1 MRALVL
7 GLLVAGASALAAPH
21 SAAALS
27 VQEAILRVKPAVVL
41 VTAEVRADVT
51 MNCGSGPVTV
61 SPSPFLET
69 GTGWFVDGRGFII
82 TNAHVVD
89 PAFRLPPWVLHE
101 LKKKAIDE
109 ACVLPQLRARG
120 LMRGERPDLEDDIR
134 RGATSRA
141 LASAKV
147 EAQPEITVLL
157 SNGMKLKAE
166 VKKFSP
172 LLLLDNAGK
181 PLPDSGR
188 DLALLRVADGIYPA
202 IGLSKRDPQI
212 GDPVHILGFP
222 GVVLSHE
229 LLSRSATLEAVV
241 TNGAVSG
248 INKDQIGQDL
258 VQTDAS
264 AAHGNSG
271 GPGVGADARLVGVLV
286 AVTLSSTGAPIQG
299 FNFLIPAGDVAKFL
313 QGTEVSQPGDSKFN
327 AVWAAGIDLFFDQ
340 RYKASL
346 AKIAEANKLVPDIAD
361 VKRMMGEAERMVKN
375 PPPRPFPWAWA
386 TLGVTVLSVGA
397 YGGMWGKRW
406 WKNRFRV
413 VPTQVIAFIE
423 RGLNPVLLDVRTKT
437 DFETSPLKLPGSMR
451 FEPETAEQTP
461 LNLEPEQ
468 LIVAYCTS
476 PEEQQSARVVA
487 APSPAWLQERAHP
500 QGRSRRLDQ
509 RAPAGRGEVGA
520 AVDRAR
526 ALQEPLARRHRAAPL
541 QAGRLHLQGGRR
553 AARRGVRHPCRH
565 GRDSPELRRRRARGE
580 PDRRG
585 RAAGRD
591 GALPRGRAA
600 LGDGGGGGRRRAAR
614 HQGRAARV
622 ARPEPP
628 AARPRASQAPLE
640 PRRLDRS
647 GAGAN
652 GQMTPRSASRVSASR
667 ESPRRSP

>member
-89 PAFRLPPWVLHE
+89 PAFRLPPWVTHE

-109 ACVLPQLRARG
+109 ACVLPELRARG
-120 LMRGERPDLEDDIR
+120 LMRGERPVLEDDIR

-188 DLALLRVADGIYPA
+188 DLALLRVADGFYPA
-202 IGLSKRDPQI
+202 IGLSHRDPQI

-313 QGTEVSQPGDSKFN
+313 QGTEVTEPGDSKFN
-327 AVWAAGIDLFFDQ
+327 AVWAAGIDLFFEQ

-386 TLGVTVLSVGA
+386 TLSVTVLSVGA

-413 VPTQVIAFIE
+413 IPTQVITFIE
-423 RGLNPVLLDVRTKT
+423 RGLNPVLLDVRTKAE
-437 DFETSPLKLPGSMR
+437 FETSPLKLPGSMR

-476 PEEQQSARVVA
+476 PEEQQSARVVQLLRQRGFKNVRILKGGLGSWTNA
-487 APSPAWLQERAHP
+487 RLPVEAKSALPSVGLELYKNLSLGDIERRRFKPGDYIFKEGDDPRDEAYVIHSGSVEIRRTFDGVEKVVNRNGEGEPLGEMALFRGGARRSASAVATEDVELLVIKEERLEWLVLNRPRLALELLKRLSNLVVSTDQERA
-500 QGRSRRLDQ
+500 QT
-509 RAPAGRGEVGA
+509 V
-520 AVDRAR
+520 
-526 ALQEPLARRHRAAPL
+526 
-541 QAGRLHLQGGRR
+541 
-553 AARRGVRHPCRH
+553 VR
-565 GRDSPELRRRRARGE
+565 
-580 PDRRG
+580 
-585 RAAGRD
+585 
-591 GALPRGRAA
+591 
-600 LGDGGGGGRRRAAR
+600 
-614 HQGRAARV
+614 
-622 ARPEPP
+622 
-628 AARPRASQAPLE
+628 
-640 PRRLDRS
+640 
-647 GAGAN
+647 
-652 GQMTPRSASRVSASR
+652 
-667 ESPRRSP
+667 

>member
-21 SAAALS
+21 GAAALS

-41 VTAEVRADVT
+41 ITAEVRADVT

-61 SPSPFLET
+61 SPPPFLET

-89 PAFRLPPWVLHE
+89 PAFRLPAWVTHE

-188 DLALLRVADGIYPA
+188 DLALLRVADGVYPA

-229 LLSRSATLEAVV
+229 LLSRSASLEAVV

-313 QGTEVSQPGDSKFN
+313 QGTEVTQPGDSKFN

-346 AKIAEANKLVPDIAD
+346 AKIAEANKLVPDLAD

-386 TLGVTVLSVGA
+386 TLGVTLLSLGA
-397 YGGMWGKRW
+397 YGGMWGQRW

-413 VPTQVIAFIE
+413 MPTQVITFIE
-423 RGLNPVLLDVRTKT
+423 RGLNPVLLDVRTKSE
-437 DFETSPLKLPGSMR
+437 FETSPLKLPGSMR

-468 LIVAYCTS
+468 LIVTYCTS
-476 PEEQQSARVVA
+476 PEEQQSARVVQLLRQRGFKNVRILKGGLGGWTNARLPVEAKSALPSVGLELYKNLTLGDIERRRFKPGDYIFKEGDEPRGEAFVIHAGTVEIRRSFDGTERVVNRIGEGEPLGEMALFRGVARRSA
-487 APSPAWLQERAHP
+487 AAVAADDVELLVIKEERLEWLVLNRPRLALELLKRLSNLVVSTD
-500 QGRSRRLDQ
+500 QGRSQ
-509 RAPAGRGEVGA
+509 T
-520 AVDRAR
+520 
-526 ALQEPLARRHRAAPL
+526 
-541 QAGRLHLQGGRR
+541 
-553 AARRGVRHPCRH
+553 VR
-565 GRDSPELRRRRARGE
+565 
-580 PDRRG
+580 
-585 RAAGRD
+585 
-591 GALPRGRAA
+591 
-600 LGDGGGGGRRRAAR
+600 
-614 HQGRAARV
+614 
-622 ARPEPP
+622 
-628 AARPRASQAPLE
+628 
-640 PRRLDRS
+640 
-647 GAGAN
+647 
-652 GQMTPRSASRVSASR
+652 
-667 ESPRRSP
+667 